1 MTAPFF
7 LLLSNIVDTLLICL
21 QVFAKVLWNFSPVL
35 ALFIVFF
42 FVMRVVMR

>member
-7 LLLSNIVDTLLICL
+7 LLLSNIVDTLLIAL
-21 QVFAKVLWNFSPVL
+21 QVFAKILWNFSPAL
-35 ALFIVFF
+35 ALLVIFF